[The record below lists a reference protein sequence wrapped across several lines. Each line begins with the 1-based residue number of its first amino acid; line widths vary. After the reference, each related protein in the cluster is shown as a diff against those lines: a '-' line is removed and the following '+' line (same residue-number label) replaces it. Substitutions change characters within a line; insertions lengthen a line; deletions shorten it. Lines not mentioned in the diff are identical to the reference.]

1 VSSQETG
8 RVRLLDLDWLPLETR
23 RQKIVDL
30 YLFAVDACLRGG
42 ADRWWQRTFAYDQA
56 SNPGQDIASLKD
68 FCLNHLLYEA
78 GDIPALRRIYEI
90 LDEEGH
96 LEGDVQGRFLL
107 ALTRY
112 LDQAL
117 RLINRPLDHTDQ
129 DERLDGTR
137 SLGRWKRDVGRALR
151 DVERRV
157 TPQNVARS
165 ALVSVVILDGVALTN
180 FHEFCMPSLAAA
192 GGLKALGWVRAA
204 TLRIYGRERDL
215 PDIELR
221 LKARDL
227 NCTIVYQPIPE
238 DIAVLAEGVGGPQKD
253 WLTGALQCLH
263 LLEARRR
270 GADFHSIN
278 PNAVYPETFFEEI
291 LRLEEAGEQAVLL
304 APIHA
309 DREAMRGELAPFA
322 RQATLEVPAGE
333 LVSAALRTIA
343 PAGVTVLKDFGHFG
357 GGETSHLQLMWEGR
371 DCVRL
376 HTTHHEIAF
385 LSRSVLDR
393 LPPKFFVQPTAE
405 VDRIIAPDVRP
416 HFVGESDRLA
426 LVDLGGTKTTI
437 DGQGMDFGEF
447 GSVVLSSTRPR
458 QGEYFR
464 EAVRFAVARATCPE
478 RAWRDDAEIAQEDG
492 AVLRALDEPRTWF
505 APSASQALTALNGLH
520 QYEASEYG
528 RENLAGVI
536 GEGRRILD
544 IIRTDD
550 SAIEEGTR
558 KELIRA
564 ALNFDYVD
572 KAVALA
578 GRGQAGTAF
587 IHDFLARMM
596 ELKAANAARARD
608 MRPGLFRRS
617 FAVVGSIAWGEAF
630 VDKFMNYCLPSLLA
644 PGNIPA
650 LARRKRVVH
659 SIVTTEADRDRMI
672 AHPIFP
678 RLKAVAE
685 VVFTCFPAELLA
697 ERERAGYNFYYFYG
711 LLDHQSVFLAQ
722 ALKADLYLLPV
733 DVVYSRDSLKHLSLR
748 LARDADCCSV
758 AGIECEPDPLR
769 AWLDARPRDGDGVLD
784 LDPVE
789 VLQAGCTLPD
799 AYCRSLVMSPENNAF
814 CRHPRELLWP
824 LPNGIAIHSI
834 FMHPVAVS
842 ARMMA
847 RPFHPQHENVDFAL
861 LPRLLQDDGRMRIID
876 DARQVAIA
884 QFGAPVGREEYLD
897 TGFSIKSFLEA
908 HRYDY
913 AVQRQCFATRQFF
926 SCEDAPYP
934 TSDSYAAELAIIQ
947 KALVRNRFRA

>member
-1 VSSQETG
+1 
-8 RVRLLDLDWLPLETR
+8 VRLLDLDWLPIEMR

-42 ADRWWQRTFAYDQA
+42 ADRWWQRTFAYDQP
-56 SNPGQDIASLKD
+56 SNPEQDIASLKD
-68 FCLNHLLYEA
+68 FCLHHLLYEA

-90 LDEEGH
+90 LEEEGH

-107 ALTRY
+107 KLTQY
-112 LDQAL
+112 LDRAL
-117 RLINRPLDHTDQ
+117 RIISRPIDQTDE
-129 DERLDGTR
+129 DERLDGSR
-137 SLGRWKRDVGRALR
+137 SLRRWKRDVGRTLR
-151 DVERRV
+151 EVERLV
-157 TPQNVARS
+157 TPRNVAR
-165 ALVSVVILDGVALTN
+165 AAVVSVVIPDGVALSN
-180 FHEFCMPSLAAA
+180 FHEFCMPSLATA

-204 TLRIYGRERDL
+204 SMRIFARERDL

-227 NCTIVYQPIPE
+227 DCTIVLQPIPE
-238 DIAVLAEGVGGPQKD
+238 DLAALTEDVAGPQKE
-253 WLTGALQCLH
+253 WLVGALQCLH
-263 LLEARRR
+263 LLEAKRL

-278 PNAVYPETFFEEI
+278 PNAVYADTFFEEI
-291 LRLEEAGEQAVLL
+291 LRLEDRGESAVLL
-304 APIHA
+304 APIYA
-309 DREAMRGELAPFA
+309 DREAMRRELAPFA
-322 RQATLEVPAGE
+322 QQGTLKVPAGE
-333 LVSAALRTIA
+333 LASAALRTAA
-343 PAGVTVLKDFGHFG
+343 PASVTVLQDFGHFR
-357 GGETSHLQLMWEGR
+357 GGERTHLQLMWEGK
-371 DCVRL
+371 DYVQI
-376 HTTHHEIAF
+376 HTTHYEIAC
-385 LSRSVLDR
+385 LSRSVLQK
-393 LPPKFFVQPTAE
+393 LGQGVFVKPTAQ
-405 VDRIIAPDVRP
+405 VDRIIAAGVRP
-416 HFVGESDRLA
+416 HFVGESDRLSM
-426 LVDLGGTKTTI
+426 VDLSGTKSTT
-437 DGQGMDFGEF
+437 DGHRMDFAEF
-447 GSVVLSSTRPR
+447 GSMVLSFTRER

-464 EAVRFAVARATCPE
+464 QAMRLAISRTACQDRV
-478 RAWRDDAEIAQEDG
+478 WRQDTEIAEESS
-492 AVLRALDEPRTWF
+492 AVLRSLDEPRTWMT
-505 APSASQALTALNGLH
+505 PSASQALTVLNGLH
-520 QYEASEYG
+520 QYELSEYG
-528 RENLAGVI
+528 RENLEGVI
-536 GEGRRILD
+536 SEGRRILD
-544 IIRTDD
+544 IIRGDD
-550 SAIEEGTR
+550 SAIEKETR
-558 KELIRA
+558 KALIRA
-564 ALNFDYVD
+564 AMNFDYVD
-572 KAVALA
+572 KAIALA
-578 GRGQAGTAF
+578 GKGKASTAF
-587 IHDFLARMM
+587 IHDFLTRMM

-617 FAVVGSIAWGEAF
+617 FAVVGSIAWGQAF

-650 LARRKRVVH
+650 LARKKRVVH
-659 SIVTTEADRDRMI
+659 SIVTTEADRERMI

-697 ERERAGYNFYYFYG
+697 ERERHGYNFYYFYG

-733 DVVYSRDSLKHLSLR
+733 DVVYSRESLKHLSER

-758 AGIECEPDPLR
+758 AGVECEPDPLR
-769 AWLDARPRDGDGVLD
+769 SWLDNRPRDGDGVLD
-784 LDPVE
+784 LDPAE

-824 LPNGIAIHSI
+824 LANGIAIHSI

-842 ARMMA
+842 VRMMS

-861 LPRLLQDDGRMRIID
+861 LPRLLQDDGRMKIVD

-913 AVQRQCFATRQFF
+913 AVQRRCFATRQFF
-926 SCEDAPYP
+926 PCEDAPYP